1 MNVDVQELEMA
12 DYDLFENIKTA
23 LLRLWKFKLVV
34 VLMTLVGL
42 LVSLVYISIVG
53 ISVNYRSSATIYS
66 MVYGSYEDSTDGV
79 QVMNTYAPLL
89 GSSNVCER
97 AAISLQESGITA
109 NTLKNMVSGGNI
121 YLSGASTDSR
131 SYGYRLTLVTMSGA
145 PDYVQDISNA
155 MSKAFV
161 DEINDLLG
169 SKTLQVVDSATGVSS
184 SKSMSI
190 PLCIALFGGIAFVLT
205 CVVIFIKEF
214 FSAKVYSVAQ
224 CENEK
229 EKVLGMIPYHK

>member
-1 MNVDVQELEMA
+1 MNVDVRELEMA

-23 LLRLWKFKLVV
+23 LHRLWKFKLVV

-42 LVSLVYISIVG
+42 LMSLVYISIVG
-53 ISVNYRSSATIYS
+53 ISVNYKSSAAIYS
-66 MVYGSYEDSTDGV
+66 MVYGSYEASTDGV

-97 AAISLQESGITA
+97 AAVSLQDSGITA
-109 NTLKNMVSGGNI
+109 GTLKSMVSSGNI
-121 YLSGASTDSR
+121 YLSGASADSR
-131 SYGYRLTLVTMSGA
+131 SYGYRLTLVTVSSA
-145 PDYVQDISNA
+145 PEHVQDISNA
-155 MSKAFV
+155 MSKAFA

-169 SKTLQVVDSATGVSS
+169 NKTLQVVDSASGVSA

-190 PLCIALFGGIAFVLT
+190 PLCAALFGAVAFALT
-205 CVVIFIKEF
+205 CVVIFIKEL

-224 CENEK
+224 CESQK
-229 EKVLGMIPYHK
+229 ELVLGMIPYHK

>member
-1 MNVDVQELEMA
+1 MNIEIQELETA

-42 LVSLVYISIVG
+42 LASLVYMSIVG

-79 QVMNTYAPLL
+79 KVMNTYAALL

-97 AAISLQESGITA
+97 AAVSLQQEGITA
-109 NTLKNMVSGGNI
+109 AELRGMVSRGSI
-121 YLSGASTDSR
+121 YLSGASTDSK
-131 SYGYRLTLVTMSGA
+131 SFGYKLTLVTVSSS
-145 PDYVQDISNA
+145 PDNVLEISNA

-169 SKTLQVVDSATGVSS
+169 SKTLQVVDGAAGVASY
-184 SKSMSI
+184 KSISI
-190 PLCIALFGGIAFVLT
+190 PLCIALFGAVAFVLT
-205 CVVIFIKEF
+205 CAVIFIKEF
-214 FSAKVYSVAQ
+214 LSVKVYSVAQ
-224 CENEK
+224 CESRK
-229 EKVLGMIPYHK
+229 EYVLGMIPYHK